1 MSGQQYFLG
10 TDIGTSATKTV
21 MVSLDGKIVAT
32 DTAAYEVITPRP
44 MWAEQWP
51 DVWFSA
57 AVATIRNVM
66 EKSRVPAAQVGGLT
80 ISGLYGGSGIPCDE
94 NMTPLH
100 PCLIWMDRRATDEV
114 EWVKK
119 NIDEETL
126 FDITANYVDSY
137 YGYTKILWLKNN
149 RPDVWKKTRQLV
161 TPYAYC
167 AYKLTGVVHMDHC
180 SAGDIGGIYD
190 AKRNDWSEDML
201 TLFGISRSFFPET
214 LVDSASIIG
223 KVHDEGAALTGL
235 LSGTPVGAG
244 GVDCVV
250 ATLSAGGI
258 HAGEHVAMIGTSMA
272 WGLVHSGQRSNKKL
286 INMPYV
292 VNATEQV
299 YSFAGAST
307 SGAIVKWFPEEFAQ
321 GEKVLSEQS
330 GKGIYQL
337 LDEKAAKLPP
347 GSEGLVMLPY
357 LMGERAPVWNA
368 NARGSLYGFT
378 LYHTQAHVYRAILE
392 AVAYS
397 LRNGIENAKSMNIE
411 IASDLILVGGVAKSS
426 LWKQI
431 FSDVT
436 GCAIHCAAG
445 GGEAAYGDAFLAA
458 LCTGAVDNVEE
469 IKKWISFEEPVLPG
483 KEGMETYDR
492 YYRMFERYYDTLLP
506 IMDDL
511 AAL

>member
-1 MSGQQYFLG
+1 MSGQQYYLG

-21 MVSLDGKIVAT
+21 MVGLDGGIVAS
-32 DTAAYEVITPRP
+32 DTATYTVATPRP

-51 DVWFSA
+51 DVWFD
-57 AVATIRNVM
+57 AVATTIRNVM
-66 EKSRVPAAQVGGLT
+66 EKSGIAPSQVGGLT

-100 PCLIWMDRRATDEV
+100 PCLIWMDRRATAEV

-119 NIDEETL
+119 SIDEETL
-126 FDITANYVDSY
+126 FDITSNYVDSY
-137 YGYTKILWLKNN
+137 YGYTKMLWLKNN
-149 RPDVWKKTRQLV
+149 EPDVWKRTRQLV

-167 AYKLTGVVHMDHC
+167 AYKLTGSMYLDHC

-190 AKRNDWSEDML
+190 AKRNVMSDDML
-201 TLFGISRSFFPET
+201 KLFGIPRDFFPEE
-214 LVDSASIIG
+214 LVDSTAVIG
-223 KVHDEGAALTGL
+223 RIHEAGAALTGL
-235 LSGTPVGAG
+235 LPGTPVGAG

-272 WGLVHSGQRSNKKL
+272 WGILHGGQRSNKKL
-286 INMPYV
+286 INFPYV

-299 YSFAGAST
+299 YSFAGATT
-307 SGAIVKWFPEEFAQ
+307 SGAIVKWFSEEFAR
-321 GEKVLSEQS
+321 GEKALAEQA
-330 GKGIYQL
+330 GKGVYQL

-347 GSEGLVMLPY
+347 GSDGLVMLPY

-397 LRNGIENAKSMNIE
+397 LRDGIENAKKMDID
-411 IASDLILVGGVAKSS
+411 IAKDLILVGGVAKSP

-431 FSDVT
+431 FADVT

-458 LCTGAVDNVEE
+458 LCTGAVDSVEE
-469 IKKWISFEEPVLPG
+469 IKKWISFEKPIAPG
-483 KEGMETYDR
+483 DAGREAYDR
-492 YYRMFERYYDTLLP
+492 YYRMFERYYDTLFP